1 MRTMQHIPD
10 NSRNQSA
17 VGAACFSATTRRGF
31 ALPVVIFVLVLLSV
45 IATTALV
52 TSGDE
57 GKASQAMYESSRA
70 FYAAEAGLN
79 AVLASWPDS
88 AVDELEPGDILDLG
102 WQSLPDGAQYRAEIR
117 RTDFDRIEESYSITV
132 ESRGANPR
140 AGQRV
145 LRLLVKDE
153 VAATT
158 EFGECCDAAIT
169 VRRNPA
175 SPGVAYLREQ
185 SEISG
190 TDVTYELWDSTVCPL
205 PTEDVAGVM
214 TDDTTDFNEP
224 HYHEWSDHVTGGDP
238 PLVEDPTLSDETFDQ
253 FGDLSWEDLRD
264 MVDHTIDH
272 VNGKDRSI
280 YIGPSLN
287 PDGTCNTDDPLNW
300 GTLDPSHP
308 CWGYVPI
315 IRIRNKEA
323 IKVRGGT
330 GMAIVLLDDEYH
342 PEFNPDGYGA
352 EFELHAPY
360 DTLHL
365 GGLIIGRG
373 CVQID
378 GGRIGGPEVNG
389 HFYGSIMI
397 DGHRWSPECDM
408 SHPLT
413 MDDYGTAYW
422 SSCAVSHVLTH
433 SAVADYLD
441 AGGIKPLGERAFQEL
456 IR

>member
-1 MRTMQHIPD
+1 MRTMQQIPD
-10 NSRNQSA
+10 SSRSHSA
-17 VGAACFSATTRRGF
+17 VEAACFSATARRGF

-88 AVDELEPGDILDLG
+88 AVDELEPGGILDLG

-158 EFGECCDAAIT
+158 EFGECCEAAIT
-169 VRRNPA
+169 MRR
-175 SPGVAYLREQ
+175 SPTEGAAELREFA
-185 SEISG
+185 EIDG
-190 TDVTYELWDSTVCPL
+190 TDYTHPSWDS
-205 PTEDVAGVM
+205 AGVCSLPERDM
-214 TDDTTDFNEP
+214 AGVIADDTVNFNDHYHHWDQHIIGGEPLLTDTVPLTDDSFQ
-224 HYHEWSDHVTGGDP
+224 
-238 PLVEDPTLSDETFDQ
+238 Q
-253 FGDLSWEDLRD
+253 FGDLTWEDLRS

-272 VNGKDRSI
+272 KSGKDLDI
-280 YIGPSLN
+280 TIGPSLN
-287 PDGTCNTDDPLNW
+287 PDGTCNTDDKYNW
-300 GTLDPSHP
+300 GTNDPTHP
-308 CWGYVPI
+308 CWGYVPV
-315 IRIRNKEA
+315 IRIRNKEDISVRDGEGNA
-323 IKVRGGT
+323 I
-330 GMAIVLLDDEYH
+330 ILLDDEYH
-342 PEFNPDGYGA
+342 PEYNPEGEGA
-352 EFELHAPY
+352 DFRLHAPY
-360 DTLHL
+360 GNTTLS
-365 GGLIIGRG
+365 GLIIGRG
-373 CVQID
+373 CVKID
-378 GGRIGGPEVNG
+378 GTRSSDALNG
-389 HFYGSIMI
+389 HFYGAIMI
-397 DGHRWSPECDM
+397 DGTRQADSCWPGET
-408 SHPLT
+408 LT
-413 MDDYGTAYW
+413 MDDYGTARW

-433 SAVADYLD
+433 SAVAEYLD
-441 AGGIKPLGERAFQEL
+441 GGGIKPLGERAFQEL